1 MTPLCVWCMF
11 VGMGA
16 CCLFLALFS
25 SFVFNSYE
33 LQVRTFDAKEFAYEP
48 SECWNAMSFDVSHLQ
63 RGAILVRYT
72 GQWEV
77 RIIWHMEG
85 LVFDI
90 SPTNFLVSFV
100 DIINMNFFLL
110 SHQCTYSILVQ

>member
-1 MTPLCVWCMF
+1 VSCTI
-11 VGMGA
+11 
-16 CCLFLALFS
+16 
-25 SFVFNSYE
+25 E
-33 LQVRTFDAKEFAYEP
+33 ETKVRTFDAKEFAYEP

-90 SPTNFLVSFV
+90 SPTNFLVNGEPAQGT
-100 DIINMNFFLL
+100 DNRYAILHHED
-110 SHQCTYSILVQ
+110 SHTIVFESGTSIKVS